1 MRLFKLIMKWISM
14 IDYGSGI
21 PDPLLNSGKEESI
34 MMTDEQILD
43 CLNNFFAK
51 FEQNRKLQ
59 DMALANGI
67 DIKNAVRLT
76 DEQKEALAVAQVALL
91 LAKRENDNRYVILT
105 KTGLEHR
112 ALKAEIINAYKDQA
126 IQLIN
131 KGKLQME
138 NNTPVV
144 V

>member
-1 MRLFKLIMKWISM
+1 
-14 IDYGSGI
+14 
-21 PDPLLNSGKEESI
+21 

-76 DEQKEALAVAQVALL
+76 DDQKEALAVAQVALL
-91 LAKRENDNRYVILT
+91 LAKRDGDNRYAMLT
-105 KTGLEHR
+105 KAGLEHR
-112 ALKAEIINAYKDQA
+112 TLKSDIINSYKDQA

-131 KGKLQME
+131 MGKLRME
-138 NNTPVV
+138 NNTQLV
-144 V
+144 

>member
-1 MRLFKLIMKWISM
+1 M

-43 CLNNFFAK
+43 CLNDFFAK

>member
-1 MRLFKLIMKWISM
+1 M
-14 IDYGSGI
+14 IIGSGI

>member
-1 MRLFKLIMKWISM
+1 M

>member
-1 MRLFKLIMKWISM
+1 
-14 IDYGSGI
+14 
-21 PDPLLNSGKEESI
+21 
-34 MMTDEQILD
+34 MMTDEQILA
-43 CLNNFFAK
+43 CLNNFFEK

-67 DIKNAVRLT
+67 DIKNSVRLT

-91 LAKRENDNRYVILT
+91 LAKRENDNRYAILS

-112 ALKAEIINAYKDQA
+112 NLKAEIINAYKDQA

-131 KGKLQME
+131 KGNLHIE
-138 NNTPVV
+138 NNEQIV
-144 V
+144 

>member
-1 MRLFKLIMKWISM
+1 
-14 IDYGSGI
+14 
-21 PDPLLNSGKEESI
+21 

-43 CLNNFFAK
+43 CLNDFFAK